1 MSEPCEFCGEQIH
14 ELARTRNHVW
24 ISCRHCQ
31 RSWREDLDP
40 ATSAA
45 AESEPSTPAKASFQE
60 STAGRYLN
68 ATVAVALAFAVRLAL
83 KPVIGN
89 ASPFLLFT
97 PAVMLAA
104 WCGGGGPAIW
114 ATGLSAVLGNQFFLR
129 PISESGLEQWDRVAM
144 FLLVGGLITSLTT
157 VLRGSRRRLA
167 ESLWFEQKA
176 RAEAEAANQAK
187 DDFVSLISHELQTP
201 VSIVQGWA
209 TAIRKRQLDGEALG
223 VALDAIERNAQV
235 QSRLVQDI
243 LDRSQIVSGRLRLEP
258 QVVSISEIVR
268 AAVEQM
274 RPTFDGNHV
283 KLTSAIHG
291 TRYLMNADPVR
302 LQQVFTN
309 LLSNAARC
317 TPPGGHV
324 VVKAICRAATAV
336 VTISDDGV
344 GIAPESLP
352 HVFDGLRHDASI
364 SASPSK
370 SLGLG
375 LSIARHIVERH
386 SGTIRVASDG
396 PGKGATFT
404 VELPLQQQHLVIDD
418 HQARHTALGALRAIS
433 VLLVEDDADA
443 RMLLTQ
449 TLEHYGAHVWAVA
462 SASEAQG
469 FLDRYRAD
477 VLLADLRMPI
487 EDGFTLI
494 HNLRTC
500 RDPEVA
506 SIPAASITVSR
517 LSTDR
522 DRALAA
528 GYQLH
533 LNKPIDPDDL
543 VSAMVTL
550 VSMPRMVPGPT
561 DQAAADIRV
570 ERT

>member
-1 MSEPCEFCGEQIH
+1 MSGPCEFCGEEIH
-14 ELARTRNHVW
+14 ELARSRNHVW

-31 RSWREDLDP
+31 RSWREDLDA
-40 ATSAA
+40 ATAAA
-45 AESEPSTPAKASFQE
+45 AEYGPSTPAEASFQE

-68 ATVAVALAFAVRLAL
+68 AAAAVALAFAVRLAL

-104 WCGGGGPAIW
+104 WCGGGPAIL
-114 ATGLSAVLGNQFFLR
+114 ATGVGAVLGNQFFLR
-129 PISESGLEQWDRVAM
+129 TINESGLEQWDRVAM

-157 VLRGSRRRLA
+157 VLRANRRRLA
-167 ESLWFEQKA
+167 ESLWVEQKA

-201 VSIVQGWA
+201 VSVVQAWA
-209 TAIRKRQLDGEALG
+209 TVIRKRQLDGEALD

-243 LDRSQIVSGRLRLEP
+243 LDRSRIVSGRLRLEP

-324 VVKAICRAATAV
+324 VVKASCTAATAV
-336 VTISDDGV
+336 VTIRDDGV
-344 GIAPESLP
+344 GITPEFLP
-352 HVFDGLRHDASI
+352 HVFDGLRQDAFI

-370 SLGLG
+370 GLGLG
-375 LSIARHIVERH
+375 LSIARHFVERH
-386 SGTIRVASDG
+386 NGTIRVASEG

-404 VELPLQQQHLVIDD
+404 VVLPLQQQRPVIDD
-418 HQARHTALGALRAIS
+418 HRARDTAAGALRAIS

-449 TLEHYGAHVWAVA
+449 TLEYYGAHVWAVA
-462 SASEAQG
+462 SASEAEG

-477 VLLADLRMPI
+477 VLLADLRMPV

-494 HNLRTC
+494 HNVRTC

-517 LSTDR
+517 LTADR
-522 DRALAA
+522 DHALAA

-550 VSMPRMVPGPT
+550 VSMPRHGH
-561 DQAAADIRV
+561 
-570 ERT
+570 RTH